1 MEYLVFR
8 DNSASK
14 YSIFILALK
23 RKFQCVRKYKKAWE
37 NKCHDIT
44 NFDMEN
50 MWMEIEE
57 EGKVNVI
64 IHLLS

>member
-1 MEYLVFR
+1 MTYH
-8 DNSASK
+8 
-14 YSIFILALK
+14 
-23 RKFQCVRKYKKAWE
+23 KKAWE